1 MAAPSPL
8 VIALLAAFSVTMLT
22 LALFWPRASSMKTRR
37 RLDELVGGPEAQAR
51 HALPVEQSVSL
62 RSEPKKVFKTIVE
75 RLRVEPLPEDSP
87 AVQRLRMAGFRGQGP
102 VVTFLAVRILAP
114 FVMFGVS
121 LFYIMV
127 VIQPD
132 APAPVRILIAASL
145 GMLGWYAP
153 SIYVSNKVQKR
164 QEAVRRV
171 WPDTLDLLLICVE
184 SGMGID
190 SALRRVSKEI
200 GSESKEMAEELEIL
214 LAELSYLPERRKAYE
229 NLAARTGVDGIKSAT
244 TTLMQAE
251 KYGTQI
257 GMSLRVLA
265 RESRDQRLSEAE
277 EKAAALPPKLTVPM
291 ILFFLPVL
299 FVVIITPAVIQI
311 MRVL

>member
-1 MAAPSPL
+1 MNGSNAAL
-8 VIALLAAFSVTMLT
+8 IAALAALSVAMLT
-22 LALFWPRASSMKTRR
+22 LVLFWPRAVSTKTRR
-37 RLDELVGGPEAQAR
+37 RLDEIAGRSRSSGPSVVA
-51 HALPVEQSVSL
+51 EQSVSL
-62 RSEPKKVFKTIVE
+62 RSEPKKVFKDIVE
-75 RLRVEPLPEDSP
+75 RFHLKPLQEDSP
-87 AVQRLRMAGFRGQGP
+87 AVQRLRMAGYRGQGP

-114 FVMFGVS
+114 FAMFGVS
-121 LFYIMV
+121 LFYIFV

-132 APAPVRILIAASL
+132 IPAPLRLLIAASL

-153 SIYVSNKVQKR
+153 ALYVGNKVQKR
-164 QEAVRRV
+164 QDAIRHA

-190 SALRRVSKEI
+190 SALRRVAKEI
-200 GSESKEMAEELEIL
+200 GAESKEMAAELEIL

-229 NLAARTGVDGIKSAT
+229 NLAARTGLDGVKSAT

-257 GMSLRVLA
+257 GLSLRVLA
-265 RESRDQRLSEAE
+265 RESRDTRLSEAE